1 MLLSMNSTP
10 KSVPKWGP
18 KVMLTSHVL
27 AYVLLVV
34 AALGVAGQAQAS
46 AHALGRHGGLP
57 PDTAAKR
64 LEQSICGDWSAR
76 IPKLSM
82 GMCATSGLM
91 PSQGRSVKGEPLYK
105 VDVRAGSPQ
114 LRVMVVGGIHGDEL
128 TSTTVAMHWLQLARD
143 NPSIAYWRF
152 IPLLNPDGMLAT
164 PARRMNDN
172 GVDLNRNFP
181 TKNWTAETKQYWEKR
196 TGRDPRRWPG
206 PAAGSEPETQ
216 FLLSEIQ
223 AFQPDLIVSIHAPY
237 GILDFD
243 GALTP
248 PAKLGRLHLDRLGIY
263 PGSMGNY
270 GSLEYHVPVVTV
282 ELLHAIDA
290 PSPDEVQRMWADLLA
305 WMQNRLL
312 FERYSDLV
320 EQGERLLND

>member
-1 MLLSMNSTP
+1 
-10 KSVPKWGP
+10 
-18 KVMLTSHVL
+18 
-27 AYVLLVV
+27 
-34 AALGVAGQAQAS
+34 
-46 AHALGRHGGLP
+46 
-57 PDTAAKR
+57 
-64 LEQSICGDWSAR
+64 
-76 IPKLSM
+76 
-82 GMCATSGLM
+82 
-91 PSQGRSVKGEPLYK
+91 
-105 VDVRAGSPQ
+105 
-114 LRVMVVGGIHGDEL
+114 
-128 TSTTVAMHWLQLARD
+128 VAMHWLQLARD